1 MPARVLSEITSVLV
15 PVDGTE
21 AAYRALHV
29 AADLAKRTR
38 ARLHLIYVIEV
49 PRSLALDAPMED
61 ELQRAEAALDRAE
74 QIADEHG
81 VAATGELVQA
91 RQAGHAI
98 VDEAVER
105 GVDAIMIGVTYH
117 RPLGHF
123 ELGGVARY
131 VLEHAPEQVWLIRAP
146 EPVER

>member
-1 MPARVLSEITSVLV
+1 MAGRVLAEVSSMLV

-29 AADLAKRTR
+29 AADMAKRTR
-38 ARLHLIYVIEV
+38 ARLHILYVIEV
-49 PRSLALDAPMED
+49 PRSLALDAPLED
-61 ELQRAEAALDRAE
+61 ELQRAERALERAE

-105 GVDAIMIGVTYH
+105 GVDAIMMGVTYH
-117 RPLGHF
+117 RPFGRF
-123 ELGGVARY
+123 ELGRIAQY

-146 EPVER
+146 EPPAG

>member
-1 MPARVLSEITSVLV
+1 MPASALREVSSMLV

-21 AAYRALHV
+21 AAYRALHL
-29 AADLAKRTR
+29 ACETAKRTR
-38 ARLHLIYVIEV
+38 ASLHILYVIEV
-49 PRSLALDAPMED
+49 PRSVALDAPIEA
-61 ELQRAEAALDRAE
+61 ELSSAEQALERAE

-81 VAATGELVQA
+81 IAATGDLVQA

-105 GVDAIMIGVTYH
+105 SVDAIIIGVTYQ
-117 RPLGHF
+117 RPYGRF
-123 ELGGVARY
+123 ELGRVAQY

-146 EPVER
+146 EPAAR